1 MHGAAHAQAQGDNAG
16 GVDQDWDGHDLSGSQ
31 RGTAEKV
38 DQKRAGR
45 SFGKRLFGY
54 PSVANSTISNP
65 RRFEPR
71 LSVATDQPFG
81 FAPDPSFNP
90 SRLGFV
96 KLHSLTSRSV
106 VKNDGQ
112 YLPRLNRTRPSRPR
126 LQPVRSPGC
135 TPTACSWRVRA
146 R

>member
-1 MHGAAHAQAQGDNAG
+1 MVLRTLRPRATMPVAWTRIGTVTIFRGAP
-16 GVDQDWDGHDLSGSQ
+16 VRLPIGS
-31 RGTAEKV
+31 EF
-38 DQKRAGR
+38 DD
-45 SFGKRLFGY
+45 
-54 PSVANSTISNP
+54 SNP

-112 YLPRLNRTRPSRPR
+112 YLPRLHRQRPGRAR
-126 LQPVRSPGC
+126 LHPVR
-135 TPTACSWRVRA
+135 
-146 R
+146 